1 MLGTIP
7 TAIDL
12 PRLNINEDHVIRH
25 CIDKLFITVIISV
38 YRSDANENISWMGT
52 PHTDLVSS

>member
-38 YRSDANENISWMGT
+38 YRSDANENIS
-52 PHTDLVSS
+52 